1 MVCKKE
7 MKEINSMAE
16 QHTNKRQ
23 RYHKYKR
30 GQFVIVRFGKRIG
43 TEFSGTHPAIVIS
56 KEDNLFSGNIT
67 VIPLTSKYHSQYLEL
82 GELLNKSIYRKLGKG
97 VAKEIFTIKEVRDIL
112 DTSENLDEAVS
123 RMSELNLPVI
133 KDYIKYYQQL
143 TDKYESMFKQSYAI
157 VSQITTI
164 SKSKI
169 VKPINKLDLL
179 NELIISN
186 STLDKID
193 SELLYQFTRSI

>member
-1 MVCKKE
+1 ME
-7 MKEINSMAE
+7 TNSMAE

-67 VIPLTSKYHSQYLEL
+67 VIPLTSKYHSQYLGL
-82 GELLNKSIYRKLGKG
+82 GELLNKSVYRKLGKG
-97 VAKEIFTIKEVRDIL
+97 VAKELFTIKEVRDIL
-112 DTSENLDEAVS
+112 DTSENLNEAVS

-143 TDKYESMFKQSYAI
+143 TDKYESMFKQSYVI

>member
-1 MVCKKE
+1 ME
-7 MKEINSMAE
+7 TNSMAE

-82 GELLNKSIYRKLGKG
+82 GELLNKSVYRKLGKG
-97 VAKEIFTIKEVRDIL
+97 VAKELFTIKEVRDIL
-112 DTSENLDEAVS
+112 DTSENLNEAVS

>member
-1 MVCKKE
+1 
-7 MKEINSMAE
+7 MAE

-82 GELLNKSIYRKLGKG
+82 GELLNKSVYRKLGKG
-97 VAKEIFTIKEVRDIL
+97 VAKELFTIKEVRDIL
-112 DTSENLDEAVS
+112 DTSENLNEAVS

-193 SELLYQFTRSI
+193 SELLYQFTRFI

>member
-1 MVCKKE
+1 
-7 MKEINSMAE
+7 MAE

-82 GELLNKSIYRKLGKG
+82 GELLNKSVYRKLGKG
-97 VAKEIFTIKEVRDIL
+97 VAKELFTIKEVRDIL
-112 DTSENLDEAVS
+112 DTSENLNEAVS

>member
-1 MVCKKE
+1 
-7 MKEINSMAE
+7 MAE

-67 VIPLTSKYHSQYLEL
+67 VIPLTSKHHSQYLEL
-82 GELLNKSIYRKLGKG
+82 GELLDKSVYSKLGKG

-112 DTSENLDEAVS
+112 DTSENLDEAVF

-133 KDYIKYYQQL
+133 NDYIKYYQQL
-143 TDKYESMFKQSYAI
+143 TDKYESMFKQSYTV

-169 VKPINKLDLL
+169 VKPINKLDPL

-193 SELLYQFTRSI
+193 SELLSQFTRSI

>member
-1 MVCKKE
+1 
-7 MKEINSMAE
+7 MAE

-67 VIPLTSKYHSQYLEL
+67 VIPLTSKHHSQYLEL
-82 GELLNKSIYRKLGKG
+82 GELLDKSVYSKLGKG

-112 DTSENLDEAVS
+112 DTSENLDEVVS
-123 RMSELNLPVI
+123 RMPELNLPVI
-133 KDYIKYYQQL
+133 KDYIKYSQQL

-169 VKPINKLDLL
+169 VKPINKLDPL

-193 SELLYQFTRSI
+193 RELLSKFTRSV

>member
-1 MVCKKE
+1 
-7 MKEINSMAE
+7 MAE
-16 QHTNKRQ
+16 QHTNKHQ

-43 TEFSGTHPAIVIS
+43 TEFAGTHPAIVIS

-82 GELLNKSIYRKLGKG
+82 GELLDKSVYRKLGKG
-97 VAKEIFTIKEVRDIL
+97 VTKEIFTIKEVRDIL

-169 VKPINKLDLL
+169 VKPINKLDP
-179 NELIISN
+179 
-186 STLDKID
+186 
-193 SELLYQFTRSI
+193 

>member
-1 MVCKKE
+1 ME
-7 MKEINSMAE
+7 TNSMAE

-67 VIPLTSKYHSQYLEL
+67 VIPLTSKYHSQYLGL
-82 GELLNKSIYRKLGKG
+82 GELLNKSVYRKLGKG
-97 VAKEIFTIKEVRDIL
+97 VAKELFTIKEVRDIL
-112 DTSENLDEAVS
+112 DTSENLNEAVS

>member
-1 MVCKKE
+1 
-7 MKEINSMAE
+7 MAE
-16 QHTNKRQ
+16 QHTNKHQ

-82 GELLNKSIYRKLGKG
+82 GELLDKSVYRKLGKG

-133 KDYIKYYQQL
+133 NDYIKYYQQL

-169 VKPINKLDLL
+169 VKPINKLDPL

-193 SELLYQFTRSI
+193 SKLLSQFTRPI

>member
-1 MVCKKE
+1 
-7 MKEINSMAE
+7 MAE

-67 VIPLTSKYHSQYLEL
+67 VVPLTSKHHSQYLEL
-82 GELLNKSIYRKLGKG
+82 GELLDKSVYSKLGKG

-133 KDYIKYYQQL
+133 NDYIKYYQQL
-143 TDKYESMFKQSYAI
+143 TDKYESMFKQSYAV
-157 VSQITTI
+157 VSQITT
-164 SKSKI
+164 
-169 VKPINKLDLL
+169 N
-179 NELIISN
+179 
-186 STLDKID
+186 
-193 SELLYQFTRSI
+193 

>member
-1 MVCKKE
+1 
-7 MKEINSMAE
+7 MAE

-67 VIPLTSKYHSQYLEL
+67 VIPLTSKHHSQYLEL
-82 GELLNKSIYRKLGKG
+82 GELLDKSVYSKLGKG
-97 VAKEIFTIKEVRDIL
+97 VAKEIFTIIEVRDIL

-133 KDYIKYYQQL
+133 NDYIKYYQQL

-169 VKPINKLDLL
+169 VKPINKLDPL

-186 STLDKID
+186 TTLDKID
-193 SELLYQFTRSI
+193 SELLSQFTRSI